1 LSKQLFKLEN
11 LRLKLYRK
19 HSWLR
24 PVLAFNKKEF
34 IAFFALLGI
43 MIASLLLLFFDFYF
57 KHTNIVP
64 DNGGTLIE
72 GLIGQPRFINPIYAE
87 SNDVDRD
94 ITNLV
99 FSGLM
104 KYDAKGQLQMDLIK
118 RYDIKEDGKIYE
130 IELNDN
136 IYFHDNIKLTAKD
149 VAFTIKTIQNPDF
162 KSPLLAKWL
171 SVETEVISDTSLR
184 FVLKN
189 AYPGFLEN
197 LTVKILPAHIW
208 ENTSSQNFPLS
219 AYNFKPIGSGMFKF
233 NELIKTNDGK
243 IKGIVLER
251 NTRYYNQKPH
261 LSQIRFIFF
270 ENEENLIAAA
280 KSGMVNAIAPSYPQ
294 TQTKITGLNKY
305 SFTMPRYFAIF
316 FNQEKNVNLQNKDF
330 RMALSYATN
339 VKEIKDKVLDNNGQV
354 VNSPFL
360 PNIFNLQD
368 PDNEIRYNQS
378 EAKKILGQLGFE
390 LKDNIWVKI
399 KKETT
404 QIITKDL
411 VFGAKGTEVS
421 KLQTCLSKFPD
432 IYPSQKVT
440 GTFGTETRD
449 AVIKFQEKYPEE
461 ILKPAGITKGNGK
474 VGAST
479 RKKLNALCSV
489 SPEQIEI
496 LKMILTISNDP
507 LLVAIANEVKNQW
520 ESIGITTEIQS
531 FELTKIKQE
540 IIKDRDYQ
548 ALIFGQLLSVT
559 PDPFSFWHSTQ
570 RNYPGLNLANYN
582 NNKVDKLL
590 ESIRIEEN
598 PLAKISLLENA
609 QKLLLDDL
617 PAIFLVNPSYIYFVS
632 DKIRGVEPRLIADP
646 SERFA
651 DIQNWYL
658 RTQRSFKI
666 TPTAK

>member
-1 LSKQLFKLEN
+1 
-11 LRLKLYRK
+11 
-19 HSWLR
+19 
-24 PVLAFNKKEF
+24 
-34 IAFFALLGI
+34 
-43 MIASLLLLFFDFYF
+43 M
-57 KHTNIVP
+57 
-64 DNGGTLIE
+64 
-72 GLIGQPRFINPIYAE
+72 
-87 SNDVDRD
+87 
-94 ITNLV
+94 
-99 FSGLM
+99 
-104 KYDAKGQLQMDLIK
+104 
-118 RYDIKEDGKIYE
+118 
-130 IELNDN
+130 
-136 IYFHDNIKLTAKD
+136 
-149 VAFTIKTIQNPDF
+149 
-162 KSPLLAKWL
+162 
-171 SVETEVISDTSLR
+171 
-184 FVLKN
+184 
-189 AYPGFLEN
+189 
-197 LTVKILPAHIW
+197 
-208 ENTSSQNFPLS
+208 
-219 AYNFKPIGSGMFKF
+219 
-233 NELIKTNDGK
+233 
-243 IKGIVLER
+243 
-251 NTRYYNQKPH
+251 
-261 LSQIRFIFF
+261 RFIFF

-280 KSGMVNAIAPSYPQ
+280 KSGMINAVAPSYPQ
-294 TQTKITGLNKY
+294 TQTKISGLNKY

-330 RMALSYATN
+330 RIALAYATN

-360 PNIFNLQD
+360 PDVFNLQD
-368 PDNEIRYNQS
+368 PDNEIKYNPS

-390 LKDNIWVKI
+390 LKDNVWVKI

-404 QIITKDL
+404 QVINKDL
-411 VFGAKGTEVS
+411 SFGAKGTEVN
-421 KLQTCLSKFPD
+421 KLQACLSRFPD

-479 RKKLNALCSV
+479 RKQLNALCSV
-489 SPEQIEI
+489 SPEQIET
-496 LKMILTISNDP
+496 LKMVLTISSDP
-507 LLVAIANEVKNQW
+507 LLVAIANEVKTQW
-520 ESIGITTEIQS
+520 ESIGLTTEIQS

-582 NNKVDKLL
+582 SAKVDKLL
-590 ESIRIEEN
+590 EDIRIEEN
-598 PLAKISLLENA
+598 PLAKISLLESA
-609 QKLLLDDL
+609 QKILLDDL

-632 DKIRGVEPRLIADP
+632 DKFRGVEPRLIADP

-666 TPTAK
+666 TPAAK